1 MMGGIAQLES
11 PNVLVCLF
19 VLILSNLLF
28 FSLST
33 CAKFGSNVFQKK
45 LYLKVWRAH
54 FAWRPTQP
62 EKLILN
68 IWFPTSTNNIK
79 FWKKVKYYS
88 SATWFLRERIKQGGQ
103 KSTSEEGERAAV
115 RRNDKFVSDAWSQ
128 QYFWHFL
135 ADIDNTH
142 FTIRRQCWKKTWSQT
157 RVSFVR
163 RLALI
168 ALLTTSTALV
178 TAMVM
183 APLFTYQCIA
193 AAILHFAWAWILND
207 LSVTVIF
214 IVTAERGI
222 CNGLTSNNYHIII
235 SELGG

>member
-1 MMGGIAQLES
+1 MYVIMIEGITAQLKKKCLQTCLY
-11 PNVLVCLF
+11 VYFLF

-103 KSTSEEGERAAV
+103 KSTSEEGEGGCQE
-115 RRNDKFVSDAWSQ
+115 KWQ
-128 QYFWHFL
+128 ICFWCMV
-135 ADIDNTH
+135 T
-142 FTIRRQCWKKTWSQT
+142 TI
-157 RVSFVR
+157 
-163 RLALI
+163 
-168 ALLTTSTALV
+168 LLT
-178 TAMVM
+178 
-183 APLFTYQCIA
+183 F
-193 AAILHFAWAWILND
+193 
-207 LSVTVIF
+207 
-214 IVTAERGI
+214 
-222 CNGLTSNNYHIII
+222 
-235 SELGG
+235 LGRHW